1 MIKLAVELAKAEGF
15 PSSVEEKE
23 AFFLDQVSK
32 GEALGTDRKLRR
44 DEKEENMVL
53 WITHANTAQPRNPS
67 SRPCTSTR
75 RSRCTRRPAT

>member
-32 GEALGTDRKLRR
+32 GEALGSDRKIYNPPLGRQ
-44 DEKEENMVL
+44 EEDMTFE
-53 WITHANTAQPRNPS
+53 WIQTATHS
-67 SRPCTSTR
+67 SRH
-75 RSRCTRRPAT
+75 